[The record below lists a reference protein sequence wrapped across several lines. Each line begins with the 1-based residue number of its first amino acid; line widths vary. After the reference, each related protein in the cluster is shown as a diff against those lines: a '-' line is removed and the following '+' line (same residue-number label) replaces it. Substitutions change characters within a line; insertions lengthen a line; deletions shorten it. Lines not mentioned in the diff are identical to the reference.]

1 MPKICIISGDERYRH
16 AIKLDLT
23 RYFDSVSY
31 AEVSKMDEY
40 DIAVIDLDSTD
51 VTSDELTATS
61 RLKICISRRA
71 ACLNALPTHES
82 VACLHRPFRDGKLLS
97 LCGASSPAPTPT
109 DISSHLPRLS
119 ADRRTALLDG
129 KVIKLTEREGEIL
142 EILLTANGESV
153 SKSELYSRVFGDEE
167 DGEGVVPVYIH
178 YLRRKLEY
186 DGRRLIYSRRGGGY
200 SIRRDD

>member
-16 AIKLDLT
+16 AIKLDLM

-31 AEVSKMDEY
+31 ADVSTMDEH
-40 DIAVIDLDSTD
+40 DVAIIDLDSTD
-51 VTSDELTATS
+51 IPSDVLTATTN
-61 RLKICISRRA
+61 LKICISRRA

-82 VACLHRPFRDGKLLS
+82 VACLHRPFRDGKLVS
-97 LCGASSPAPTPT
+97 LCGGASYAPTPADT
-109 DISSHLPRLS
+109 ASHLPRLS
-119 ADRRTALLDG
+119 ADHRTALLDG

-142 EILLTANGESV
+142 EILLAANGECV